1 MEAVLTY
8 GQFQQVKV
16 KWLQKYGAAAP
27 VVDINAVVCRV
38 QVALAVVIKKSLLP
52 LLQEPKYVCV
62 QQEQQEPAAMA
73 VIPVATDVQVT
84 CVATLI
90 TGVHAFKAVN
100 QRTERFDAT

>member
-16 KWLQKYGAAAP
+16 KWLQKYGAVAA
-27 VVDINAVVCRV
+27 VVDTNAVVCRV
-38 QVALAVVIKKSLLP
+38 QADLAAAIKKSLLI

-62 QQEQQEPAAMA
+62 QQEQQEPATMVLIA
-73 VIPVATDVQVT
+73 VATDVQVT

-90 TGVHAFKAVN
+90 TGVHALMA
-100 QRTERFDAT
+100 APS